1 MISVSIVVPVYS
13 GEAYIRQLCERVAG
27 LRGAL
32 ANKDT
37 PFQVTELIF
46 VDDGAKDGS
55 GAIIDDLC
63 LEHDWVK
70 PFHLSRNY
78 GQHAAT
84 VAGIMKSSGDWV
96 VTMDE
101 DLQHPPEEIEGL
113 LKEAVTLGGDV
124 VYANP
129 EEAVHQSF
137 MRDWTS
143 KTFKSL
149 MVQLSGN
156 RNITVFNSFR
166 LIRGSIARQASQAC
180 GHSTYFDITL
190 SWFTQRVSNVTMLL
204 KDERFIETGKS
215 GYSLKSLFS
224 HARRL
229 LFSTQVKALRIGS
242 AIGGLA
248 VCLAFLF
255 SLVVIIAKL
264 IDPSVIPVTGWASLM
279 ITIMFF
285 GGISIFLTGLVIEY
299 ISILIMD
306 THGKPLYNFIDR
318 GSDKVLIDY
327 FRERLASEKENQSCD
342 DGGRKY

>member
-1 MISVSIVVPVYS
+1 MISISIIVPVYS
-13 GEAYIRQLCERVAG
+13 GEAYLRQLCQRVASVRTM
-27 LRGAL
+27 LLDDGA
-32 ANKDT
+32 
-37 PFQVTELIF
+37 PFQVSELIF
-46 VDDGAKDGS
+46 VEDGARDAS
-55 GAIIDDLC
+55 GAIIDDLGI
-63 LEHDWVK
+63 EYDWVK
-70 PFHLSRNY
+70 PYHLSRNY

-113 LKEAVTLGGDV
+113 LAKAVKLGGDV

-129 EEAVHQSF
+129 EDAVHQSF

-149 MVQLSGN
+149 MVRLSGN

-166 LIRGSIARQASQAC
+166 LIRGSIAREASQAC
-180 GHSTYFDITL
+180 GHSTYFDMTL

-255 SLVVIIAKL
+255 SLVVIVAKL
-264 IDPSVIPVTGWASLM
+264 IGPSVIPVTGWASLM

-285 GGISIFLTGLVIEY
+285 GGVSIFLTGLVIEY

-306 THGKPLYNFIDR
+306 THGKPLYNFVDR
-318 GSDKVLIDY
+318 TSDKVLADY
-327 FRERLASEKENQSCD
+327 FRGRLAPEKEEEAGSYSS
-342 DGGRKY
+342 K

>member
-1 MISVSIVVPVYS
+1 MISISIIVPVYS
-13 GEAYIRQLCERVAG
+13 GETYLRQLCQRVASVRSK
-27 LRGAL
+27 LIDA
-32 ANKDT
+32 AA
-37 PFQVTELIF
+37 PFQVNELIF
-46 VDDGAKDGS
+46 VEDGARDSS
-55 GAIIDDLC
+55 GAIIDDLGI
-63 LEHDWVK
+63 EYDWVK

-113 LKEAVTLGGDV
+113 LAKAVKLGGDV

-149 MVQLSGN
+149 MVRLSGN

-166 LIRGSIARQASQAC
+166 LIRGSIAREASQAC
-180 GHSTYFDITL
+180 GHSTYFDMTL

-204 KDERFIETGKS
+204 KDERYIETGKS

-255 SLVVIIAKL
+255 SLVLIVTKL
-264 IDPSVIPVTGWASLM
+264 FDPSIIPVTGWASLM

-285 GGISIFLTGLVIEY
+285 GGVSIFLTGLVIEY

-306 THGKPLYNFIDR
+306 THGKPLYNFVDR
-318 GSDKVLIDY
+318 SSDRVLADY
-327 FRERLASEKENQSCD
+327 FRGRLAPEKEEDASSY
-342 DGGRKY
+342 GSK

>member
-1 MISVSIVVPVYS
+1 MSKGKGISGPKMISISIVVPVYS
-13 GEAYIRQLCERVAG
+13 GEAYIRKFCERVSA
-27 LRGAL
+27 LRSCLTEKSA
-32 ANKDT
+32 
-37 PFQVTELIF
+37 PFQIIELIF
-46 VDDGAKDGS
+46 VEDGAKDRS
-55 GAIIDDLC
+55 GAIIDELGSQ
-63 LEHDWVK
+63 LDWVK

-84 VAGIMKSSGDWV
+84 VAGIMKSGGDWV

-101 DLQHPPEEIEGL
+101 DMQHPPEEIERL
-113 LKEAVTLGGDV
+113 LEKAIKQGGDV

-143 KTFKSL
+143 RKFKSL
-149 MVQLSGN
+149 MVRLSGN

-166 LIRGSIARQASQAC
+166 LIRGSVAREASRAC
-180 GHSTYFDITL
+180 GHSTYFDMAL
-190 SWFTQRVSNVTMLL
+190 SWFTERVCNVTMRL
-204 KDERFIETGKS
+204 KDERFIATGNS
-215 GYSLKSLFS
+215 GYNLKRLFS

-248 VCLAFLF
+248 VCLAVLF
-255 SLVVIIAKL
+255 SAVLIAAKL
-264 IDPSVIPVTGWASLM
+264 IDPSIIPVSGWASLM

-285 GGISIFLTGLVIEY
+285 GGISIFLIGLVIEY

-306 THGKPLYNFIDR
+306 THGKPLFNFVDR
-318 GSDKVLIDY
+318 SSDRVLQEY
-327 FRERLASEKENQSCD
+327 FNGKS
-342 DGGRKY
+342 

>member
-13 GEAYIRQLCERVAG
+13 GEVYIRQLCERVAA

-32 ANKDT
+32 SGKGT

-46 VDDGAKDGS
+46 VDDGAKDRS
-55 GAIIDDLC
+55 GTIIDDLC
-63 LEHDWVK
+63 LEYDWVK

-113 LKEAVTLGGDV
+113 LKEAVTRGGDV

-149 MVQLSGN
+149 MVRLSGN
-156 RNITVFNSFR
+156 RNITIFNSFR
-166 LIRGSIARQASQAC
+166 LIRGSIAREASQAC

-255 SLVVIIAKL
+255 SVVVIVAKL

-285 GGISIFLTGLVIEY
+285 GGVSIFLTGLVIEY
-299 ISILIMD
+299 ISILVMD
-306 THGKPLYNFIDR
+306 THGKPLYNFVDR
-318 GSDKVLIDY
+318 SSDKVLVDY
-327 FRERLASEKENQSCD
+327 FQGCLTPEEENASSH
-342 DGGRKY
+342 GS